1 MVMDS
6 KFIQTM
12 PCLRE
17 VLLKVRLMAGVEVL
31 HLKVKF
37 FKDPLY
43 LTLCVVRVC
52 TNGLMDA
59 YILELFKQ
67 VKKPGRVYTCGQMD
81 KHTKENLKVT
91 IVTVLVF
98 YITLTENDMK
108 VCGKME
114 RNMEEE
120 AIFGRMAQDSHVF
133 ILTERRKKRA
143 SSKVQ
148 QYQFKI

>member
-1 MVMDS
+1 MDS

-12 PCLRE
+12 LCLRE
-17 VLLKVRLMAGVEVL
+17 VLLKVRLMAGVEVS

-37 FKDPLY
+37 FKDLLY
-43 LTLCVVRVC
+43 MTLCVVRVC

-67 VKKPGRVYTCGQMD
+67 VKKPGRVFTCGQTVKLM
-81 KHTKENLKVT
+81 KANLKVT

-98 YITLTENDMK
+98 YITLMENDMK

-120 AIFGRMAQDSHVF
+120 TIYGRMAQDSHAL

-143 SSKVQ
+143 FSKVQ